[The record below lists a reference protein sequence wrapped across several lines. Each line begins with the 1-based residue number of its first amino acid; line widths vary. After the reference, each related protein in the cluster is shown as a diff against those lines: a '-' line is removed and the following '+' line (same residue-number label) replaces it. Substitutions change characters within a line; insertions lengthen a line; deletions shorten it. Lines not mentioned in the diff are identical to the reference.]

1 MTKEKIAPHSQKELR
16 RTQKLY
22 IYMVGEPKVTKEK
35 ALRERPGRQHGS
47 WVEVLA
53 LVLDR
58 LAFVGSHFSPLLAGQ
73 TGVS

>member
-58 LAFVGSHFSPLLAGQ
+58 PAFVGSHFLPYWLDKLG
-73 TGVS
+73 